1 MKPSPYSRLLSRK
14 LYWDLE
20 EQVLWLDLRQIWPEK
35 GVLRLP
41 SWDQMMLSAEP
52 IPHYAPALDV
62 LSWSIHSEL
71 RFWLQQIPKW
81 VVESCQLFP
90 SHQLSLLHYA
100 GRYPQM
106 LELLDHAPLLAWELV
121 RAPLT
126 EAERVALF
134 QAKRTHM
141 VEKLGWPG
149 KSETL
154 KFLRSLRLRQVNS
167 ELLEQVQVCLLDER
181 RLNSLQS
188 LPRINSMALSLAARF
203 PELIGQRLHQSLA
216 RMPCRPMQCQSMV
229 ALLEDVYRLAEFIG
243 EADVTHKIGECRYLV
258 EVETLY
264 QAWLNQALDQP
275 SQATKLE
282 LSNQPQLLTQLA
294 EWQTLS
300 RQQHQ
305 AWWLDY
311 SQPNLQLWAW
321 LFEEQPVGLLLDKQ
335 DAANPKIQR
344 LRQADNQLASA
355 ALQTQVE
362 LWLVSLKKTS

>member
-1 MKPSPYSRLLSRK
+1 MKPSAYSRLLSRK
-14 LYWDLE
+14 LYWDME
-20 EQVLWLDLRQIWPEK
+20 EQVLWLDLRQIWPNK

-126 EAERVALF
+126 EVERVALF
-134 QAKRTHM
+134 QAKRTDM

-167 ELLEQVQVCLLDER
+167 ELLEQVQVCLLDEQ

-216 RMPCRPMQCQSMV
+216 RMPCRPMQCKSMV

-243 EADVTHKIGECRYLV
+243 EADVTRKIGDCRYLV
-258 EVETLY
+258 EVEALY
-264 QAWLNQALDQP
+264 QAWLSQTLDPQT
-275 SQATKLE
+275 SIE
-282 LSNQPQLLTQLA
+282 LDLTSEPQRLTQPKQ
-294 EWQTLS
+294 WQALS
-300 RQQHQ
+300 RQQYQ
-305 AWWLDY
+305 AWWLDAG
-311 SQPNLQLWAW
+311 QPNKQLWAW
-321 LFEEQPVGLLLDKQ
+321 LFEGEPVGLLLDNSGEQ
-335 DAANPKIQR
+335 TKIQR
-344 LRQADNQLASA
+344 LRQANNQLASA
-355 ALQTQVE
+355 ALQAQVE
-362 LWLVSLKKTS
+362 LWLVSLKKSS

>member
-1 MKPSPYSRLLSRK
+1 MKPSPTSRLLSRK
-14 LYWDLE
+14 LYWDME
-20 EQVLWLDLRQIWPEK
+20 EQVLWLDLRQIWPDK

-52 IPHYAPALDV
+52 IPQYAPALDV

-106 LELLDHAPLLAWELV
+106 LELLEHAPLLAWELV

-126 EAERVALF
+126 ESERVALF
-134 QAKRTHM
+134 QAKRTDM

-154 KFLRSLRLRQVNS
+154 KFLCNLRLRQVNN
-167 ELLEQVQVCLLDER
+167 ELLEQVQVCLLDEK
-181 RLNSLQS
+181 RLNSLQA

-216 RMPCRPMQCQSMV
+216 RMPCRPMQCKSMI

-243 EADVTHKIGECRYLV
+243 EADVTRKIGDCRYLV

-264 QAWLNQALDQP
+264 QAWLNQTLGQ
-275 SQATKLE
+275 QASIELE
-282 LSNQPQLLTQLA
+282 LTSEPECLTHSKQ
-294 EWQTLS
+294 WQALS

-305 AWWLDY
+305 AWWLDAG
-311 SQPNLQLWAW
+311 QPNKQLWAW
-321 LFEEQPVGLLLDKQ
+321 LFEGEPVGLLLDNSGEQ
-335 DAANPKIQR
+335 AKIQR
-344 LRQADNQLASA
+344 LRQAQNQLASA
-355 ALQTQVE
+355 ALQAQVE
-362 LWLVSLKKTS
+362 LWLVNLNKA

>member
-1 MKPSPYSRLLSRK
+1 M
-14 LYWDLE
+14 
-20 EQVLWLDLRQIWPEK
+20 LWLDLRQIWPDK

-41 SWDQMMLSAEP
+41 SWDQMMLSADP

-106 LELLDHAPLLAWELV
+106 LELLDHAPLLAWELI

-134 QAKRTHM
+134 QAKRTDM

-154 KFLRSLRLRQVNS
+154 KFLRSLRLRLVNN
-167 ELLEQVQVCLLDER
+167 ELLEQVQVCLLDEQ

-203 PELIGQRLHQSLA
+203 PQLIGQRLHQSLA
-216 RMPCRPMQCQSMV
+216 RMPCRPMQCKSMV

-243 EADVTHKIGECRYLV
+243 EADVTRKIGDCRYLV
-258 EVETLY
+258 EVESLY
-264 QAWLNQALDQP
+264 QAWLKQALDTAPQT
-275 SQATKLE
+275 TKLA
-282 LSNQPQLLTQLA
+282 LTNQPQRLTQLV
-294 EWQTLS
+294 EWQALS

-305 AWWLDY
+305 AWWLDAD
-311 SQPNLQLWAW
+311 QPSLQLWAW
-321 LFEEQPVGLLLDKQ
+321 WFEEEPVGLLLDMQ
-335 DAANPKIQR
+335 DASNPKILR
-344 LRQADNQLASA
+344 LRQAQNQLAHA
-355 ALQTQVE
+355 PLQAQVE
-362 LWLVSLKKTS
+362 LWLVNLNKS